1 MRTRVIFGA
10 MALAGLVGSPSVAQT
25 RPVKKLPVEMVS
37 IPGATFEMGQDK
49 ADIPRLQK
57 MFKIKRAEMF
67 ADETPRHSVRI
78 DPFYLDKT
86 EVTNAAFKKFIDKS
100 VEWQKGWIP
109 AGFHN
114 GKYLQDWNGNDFPT
128 GKANHPVVFVSWY
141 AAVAY
146 CRAKGKRLPTE
157 AEWEYAAG
165 GGSPLRIFP
174 WGDAMPDPSRAN
186 FSANGLNAATS
197 VANYPPN
204 SFGLFDMAG
213 NVWEYLADEWQKYP
227 ETEALQINPIA
238 GGDLFLGNTFR
249 QVKTRRSI
257 RGGSYGASPVNMRVT
272 FRDSHLPE
280 NAGDH
285 VGFRCARSAPK

>member
-1 MRTRVIFGA
+1 
-10 MALAGLVGSPSVAQT
+10 
-25 RPVKKLPVEMVS
+25 VKKLPVEMVS

-165 GGSPLRIFP
+165 ERLSIEDLSLGRRDAGSVPREFQCKWIER
-174 WGDAMPDPSRAN
+174 GN
-186 FSANGLNAATS
+186 FRRQLSTQLVWPISIWPGTFGSTWRTS
-197 VANYPPN
+197 GRNIPRRK
-204 SFGLFDMAG
+204 LC
-213 NVWEYLADEWQKYP
+213 
-227 ETEALQINPIA
+227 
-238 GGDLFLGNTFR
+238 
-249 QVKTRRSI
+249 RSI
-257 RGGSYGASPVNMRVT
+257 P
-272 FRDSHLPE
+272 
-280 NAGDH
+280 
-285 VGFRCARSAPK
+285 